1 MNYARVKVK
10 YQRFSGSPT
19 SWPTLQIL
27 NLPALTTAGPHRA
40 NSSVFLQNTD
50 KYGILR
56 ECLGWD

>member
-10 YQRFSGSPT
+10 YQCFSGSPT

-40 NSSVFLQNTD
+40 NSSD
-50 KYGILR
+50 KYRILR